1 MVEGHANSTDDYL
14 IDGLS
19 FKLAKGASYVT
30 NRRSVSFFPSGS
42 NEYGPSTGTKVIKI
56 RLNGTDWLD
65 PSTVKVMF
73 TLKNTDATHPLKFLS
88 GPHAFFR
95 RLRIVV
101 GGQIVED
108 IDDYNRVC
116 EMFNILQSPAVRAN
130 DEVEGIRSLGW
141 TYSRNTCNW
150 RSDSNNRNEAL

>member
-42 NEYGPSTGTKVIKI
+42 NEYVPSTGTKVIKI

-73 TLKNTDATHPLKFLS
+73 TLK
-88 GPHAFFR
+88 
-95 RLRIVV
+95 I
-101 GGQIVED
+101 Q
-108 IDDYNRVC
+108 
-116 EMFNILQSPAVRAN
+116 M
-130 DEVEGIRSLGW
+130 
-141 TYSRNTCNW
+141 
-150 RSDSNNRNEAL
+150 